1 MKHTWFIEHMATT
14 HCNNDEEVKAMYK
27 ALETAL
33 RQYQWYYQNASDKKF
48 VTVDNQTRKA
58 IETTLNLLRSQGHDS
73 LIGEIEYALQ
83 DSLDDSTLTK
93 SKVLTQAKRTMKSV
107 MIETVKQERYDNVF
121 GKLMGEAFIEHCNT
135 FQLDEAPEHFDLHF
149 NPEPDE
155 DYFRY
160 R

>member
-14 HCNNDEEVKAMYK
+14 HCNNDEEVKAMYN

-33 RQYQWYYQNASDKKF
+33 MNYQWYYQNASDKKF
-48 VTVDNQTRKA
+48 VTVNNQTRKA
-58 IETTLNLLRSQGHDS
+58 VETTLELLRSQGHDS
-73 LIGEIEYALQ
+73 LISEIEYALQ

-93 SKVLTQAKRTMKSV
+93 SKVITQAKRTMKSV
-107 MIETVKQERYDNVF
+107 MTEIVKQERYDNVF

-149 NPEPDE
+149 EHWFSYEPLGD
-155 DYFRY
+155 R
-160 R
+160 